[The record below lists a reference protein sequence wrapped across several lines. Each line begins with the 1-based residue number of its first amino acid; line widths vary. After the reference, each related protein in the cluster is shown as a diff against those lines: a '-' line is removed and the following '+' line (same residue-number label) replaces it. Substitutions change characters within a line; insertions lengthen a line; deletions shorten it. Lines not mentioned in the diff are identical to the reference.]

1 MLIRFQMTRSTFAH
15 MLREGFQRQDLC
27 VPPLG
32 PDAVIDRIE
41 IPNAGGGLFPTLE
54 AGPPIVLGVPDS
66 NGAITNVPC
75 NSLRLTQGLTVFV
88 AKTVDLTAAN
98 GAAAPTQSLPLFPK
112 FTFSFDHQPTGD
124 FLTVSYDSLGPF
136 LAPGIDPTQV
146 DTALRTKFKPVGSQ
160 VNLTKALASLGTVPQ
175 TVWAGIAASAE
186 FDRVELRLELQA
198 GGGKGSSDI
207 ASWQRFYQQQDLDD
221 LVQGDDWALLVDKDL
236 LIAGALGQVK
246 DSVSKDS
253 SFHLV
258 SGPDV
263 SWNPGTP
270 GLNIT
275 FNGDALN
282 ACQCFWGTQDV
293 NVDISI
299 DVALSVENNQ
309 LRQDLHLN
317 HDTNQSELFCCEL
330 TAVLFWPVIGA
341 KMVADGHL
349 SLSDFI
355 LGIELG
361 PAFIFL
367 GAIATAAN
375 KATPFT
381 PGADCTK
388 DPHDENHIT
397 CRAALSLNPT
407 PDSCNPNDDVRLLQA
422 VRGVNSGLILAGSY
436 QDRQLKPPIVA
447 ANVTQFAWAM
457 PGVNCSG
464 EVVGG
469 FVAQALVE
477 VSRSSGDF
485 DFWFCD
491 AVSVGPNAAEFA
503 PFVSVDFDYCPM
515 GAHVR
520 VNAPSYIADPCSILV
535 TTSGGAR
542 LVTFDP
548 MPELTQ
554 QMIDDYVRAAKQWR
568 LENCY
573 TKVDDWWKYTH
584 RFNPKW
590 AVDPYVGESPGE
602 RLWLVAAGELRPGD
616 SIHLM
621 GPQDQSLAIGH
632 ASSAGTLTVSAIT
645 DQLTLVRE
653 AAGHSSGQPTQAK
666 QYRLSIKQVQLV
678 ERSVLELGAPA
689 LSIRGDRIDGEA
701 TICVV
706 TEEGLQVWTIDR
718 LGGARLNREVQVSGL
733 IGVLADASTFVAWT
747 RDGSVFR
754 LSPRDLAKGGP
765 SAILRVGESDVPRG
779 VSSNVAGQ
787 FAIVA
792 GRTVRAA
799 EEGLERL
806 DIHGERFE
814 PLTGHMLGRVTDV
827 SLGRSRRD
835 QLLVTLASGE
845 SRLVSVDDSGAVQL
859 THEFGRRAGVEGMIR
874 VGDWLTQ
881 LEDDRTHIRLYATA
895 GTRTL

>member
-1 MLIRFQMTRSTFAH
+1 MLVRFQMTRSTFAH
-15 MLREGFQRQDLC
+15 MLREAFQRQDLC

-32 PDAVIDRIE
+32 PEAIVDRIE
-41 IPNAGGGLFPTLE
+41 IPNIGGGLFGTLE
-54 AGPPIVLGVPDS
+54 AGPPIVVGVPDS
-66 NGAITNVPC
+66 NGAITSVPC
-75 NSLRLTQGLTVFV
+75 NSLRLIQGLSVFV
-88 AKTVDLTAAN
+88 ATTVDLTAAN

-112 FTFSFDHQPTGD
+112 FTFSFDHFPNGD

-146 DTALRTKFKPVGSQ
+146 DAALRSKFKPVNSQ
-160 VNLTKALASLGTVPQ
+160 VDLTKALNSLGPVPQ
-175 TVWAGIAASAE
+175 TVWAGIAASAQ
-186 FDRVELRLELQA
+186 FDRVELRLEVQV
-198 GGGKGSSDI
+198 GGGKGSSDV

-221 LVQGDDWALLVDKDL
+221 LVEGDDWALLVDKDL
-236 LIAGALGQVK
+236 LIGGVLGQVK
-246 DSVSKDS
+246 DSISKES
-253 SFHLV
+253 GFHLD

-293 NVDISI
+293 NVDVSI

-317 HDTNQSELFCCEL
+317 HHTNQSDLLCCEL
-330 TAVLFWPVIGA
+330 TAVLFWPVIGG
-341 KMVADGHL
+341 KMVGDGKMT
-349 SLSDFI
+349 LSDFI
-355 LGIELG
+355 LGMELG

-367 GAIATAAN
+367 GAIVTAAN

-381 PGADCTK
+381 PGVACTK
-388 DPHDENHIT
+388 DPQDENHIT
-397 CRAALSLNPT
+397 CVAALSLNPT
-407 PDSCNPNDDVRLLQA
+407 PDRCSTNDDVRLLQA
-422 VRGVNSGLILAGSY
+422 VRGVASGLVLTGSY
-436 QDRQLKPPIVA
+436 QDRELKPPIVA
-447 ANVTQFAWAM
+447 ANATQFAWAM

-464 EVVGG
+464 ELVGG
-469 FVAQALVE
+469 FAAEALVE
-477 VSRSSGDF
+477 VSRSSGDI

-491 AVSVGPNAAEFA
+491 AVAVGPYAAEFA
-503 PFVSVDFDYCPM
+503 PFISVEFDYCPM
-515 GAHVR
+515 RAYVR
-520 VNAPSYIADPCSILV
+520 VSAPNYLPDACSVLV

-554 QMIDDYVRAAKQWR
+554 QMIDDFVAAAQKWR
-568 LENCY
+568 LETCY
-573 TKVDDWWKYTH
+573 TKVDDWWKYSH

-602 RLWLVAAGELRPGD
+602 RLWLVAAGELQPGD
-616 SIHLM
+616 SIHLI

-653 AAGHSSGQPTQAK
+653 AAGHSSGHAKRAK
-666 QYRLSIKQVQLV
+666 QYRLTIKQVQLV
-678 ERSVLELGAPA
+678 QRSVLELGSPA
-689 LSIRGDRIDGEA
+689 LRIRGDRIDGEPM
-701 TICVV
+701 ISVV

-718 LGGARLNREVQVSGL
+718 QGGARLYRELQVGGL

-747 RDGSVFR
+747 REGDVFR
-754 LSPRDLAKGGP
+754 LSPRDLVKGG
-765 SAILRVGESDVPRG
+765 SAAILRAGESDVPKG
-779 VSSNVAGQ
+779 VSGNVAGQ

-792 GRTVRAA
+792 GRPIRAA
-799 EEGLERL
+799 KQGLERL
-806 DIHGERFE
+806 DIHGDRFE
-814 PLTGHMLGRVTDV
+814 PLTGYMMGRVTGL
-827 SLGRSRRD
+827 SLVRSRRD

-845 SRLVSVDDSGAVQL
+845 SRLLSIDDGGVVQL
-859 THEFGRRAGVEGMIR
+859 THEFGRRPEVEGIIR
-874 VGDWLTQ
+874 AGDWLTQ
-881 LEDDRTHIRLYATA
+881 LEDDRTHLRLYATA